1 MRASVNQGG
10 MDTIYTYIQLRIH
23 ICVFVVIRA
32 RLRSENASVNEVGM
46 DTINTLVPNLALFC
60 MSLVGVA
67 SCGLSGG
74 SGRRPN
80 GVPVDPVLDP
90 VVDSVVEEDPALVD
104 SVVDPQLLSQAP
116 GRSEGD
122 QKLRQSR
129 KRNHGSSLFLLCL
142 NFGPCAVWLG
152 PCGTS
157 WGSTPG
163 GVLYVP
169 VALSLGLCFF
179 SYESLAETK
188 PTEPQKLQKKT
199 SNIVQTSCKIDAPGV
214 ILE

>member
-1 MRASVNQGG
+1 MVSV
-10 MDTIYTYIQLRIH
+10 
-23 ICVFVVIRA
+23 VEAVV
-32 RLRSENASVNEVGM
+32 
-46 DTINTLVPNLALFC
+46 DQT
-60 MSLVGVA
+60 
-67 SCGLSGG
+67 
-74 SGRRPN
+74 

-179 SYESLAETK
+179 RMKVLQK
-188 PTEPQKLQKKT
+188 PNPQNYKNCKKKT
-199 SNIVQTSCKIDAPGV
+199 SKLVQKSYKIDALGV
-214 ILE
+214 ILG

>member
-1 MRASVNQGG
+1 M
-10 MDTIYTYIQLRIH
+10 
-23 ICVFVVIRA
+23 
-32 RLRSENASVNEVGM
+32 
-46 DTINTLVPNLALFC
+46 
-60 MSLVGVA
+60 
-67 SCGLSGG
+67 
-74 SGRRPN
+74 
-80 GVPVDPVLDP
+80 
-90 VVDSVVEEDPALVD
+90 VD

-142 NFGPCAVWLG
+142 NFIPCAVWLG
-152 PCGTS
+152 PCGAS

-179 SYESLAETK
+179 RMK
-188 PTEPQKLQKKT
+188 VLQKPNPQNHK
-199 SNIVQTSCKIDAPGV
+199 NCKKKHRNMCKNHPKSTPSGSFWGDFGV
-214 ILE
+214 ILVPWAYLDDLGRPRGPPKGAEAKKRRKREFADTPPGTPFGDPGATLGAIGPTFSSFLGVG

>member
-1 MRASVNQGG
+1 MYLCIYASMHLCIYVYTCIYISSCPAGHLRHRACC
-10 MDTIYTYIQLRIH
+10 ILW
-23 ICVFVVIRA
+23 
-32 RLRSENASVNEVGM
+32 L
-46 DTINTLVPNLALFC
+46 
-60 MSLVGVA
+60 
-67 SCGLSGG
+67 
-74 SGRRPN
+74 
-80 GVPVDPVLDP
+80 
-90 VVDSVVEEDPALVD
+90 VDSVVEEDPALVD

-152 PCGTS
+152 PCGAS

-179 SYESLAETK
+179 RMK
-188 PTEPQKLQKKT
+188 VLQKPNPQNHK
-199 SNIVQTSCKIDAPGV
+199 NCKKKHRNMCKNHPKSTPSGSFWGDFGV
-214 ILE
+214 ILVPLGVLWRPWAPQGTSQGS

>member
-1 MRASVNQGG
+1 MLSSCPAGHLRHRACC
-10 MDTIYTYIQLRIH
+10 ILW
-23 ICVFVVIRA
+23 
-32 RLRSENASVNEVGM
+32 L
-46 DTINTLVPNLALFC
+46 
-60 MSLVGVA
+60 
-67 SCGLSGG
+67 
-74 SGRRPN
+74 
-80 GVPVDPVLDP
+80 
-90 VVDSVVEEDPALVD
+90 VDSVVEEDPALVD

-169 VALSLGLCFF
+169 VALSLGLWFF
-179 SYESLAETK
+179 RMK
-188 PTEPQKLQKKT
+188 VLQKPNPQNHKNCQK
-199 SNIVQTSCKIDAPGV
+199 NIQNCAKIMQNRRPRGHFGV
-214 ILE
+214 ILVSFWCPWAYFGNLGRPRGPPKGAEAKKRRKREFADPPPGTPFGDPWATLGAIGPTFSSFLVVG

>member
-1 MRASVNQGG
+1 MWF
-10 MDTIYTYIQLRIH
+10 IH
-23 ICVFVVIRA
+23 
-32 RLRSENASVNEVGM
+32 LE
-46 DTINTLVPNLALFC
+46 T
-60 MSLVGVA
+60 
-67 SCGLSGG
+67 GLSFGFYYRNRTFLKKTVVFLEKISSCPAG
-74 SGRRPN
+74 HLRHRACCI
-80 GVPVDPVLDP
+80 LWL
-90 VVDSVVEEDPALVD
+90 VDSVVEEDPALVD

-179 SYESLAETK
+179 RMK
-188 PTEPQKLQKKT
+188 VLQKPNPQNHK
-199 SNIVQTSCKIDAPGV
+199 NCKKKKN
-214 ILE
+214 

>member
-1 MRASVNQGG
+1 M
-10 MDTIYTYIQLRIH
+10 
-23 ICVFVVIRA
+23 
-32 RLRSENASVNEVGM
+32 
-46 DTINTLVPNLALFC
+46 
-60 MSLVGVA
+60 
-67 SCGLSGG
+67 
-74 SGRRPN
+74 
-80 GVPVDPVLDP
+80 
-90 VVDSVVEEDPALVD
+90 VD

-179 SYESLAETK
+179 RMRV
-188 PTEPQKLQKKT
+188 LQKPNPQNHKNCKK
-199 SNIVQTSCKIDAPGV
+199 NIKKCAKIIQNRRPRGYFGV
-214 ILE
+214 ILVSFWYPWAYFGNLGRPRGPPKGAEKTTKKGVRRPPPGIPFGDPWATLGAIGPTFSSFLGVG